1 MADPRLIAA
10 ALATLALFV
19 LAPAASAALS
29 AETLYKTDTVV
40 VIDLQLEQTAVE
52 ALEAEP
58 DEYVEAE
65 FRIAET
71 DGTPEGV
78 GIYTAPL
85 TVGVRLKGSTGSF
98 KGLDKKAAFKV
109 KFDEFVDN
117 QTFLGLEK
125 LTLNNMAQDPSM
137 VHEALVYPAFRAAG
151 VPAPHTGYAYV
162 YLNGIDYGL
171 HLNLEPWD
179 KIALEKRFGAFQNP
193 PQHLYEGGPGLDLEP
208 GKAADYE
215 VDEGKSKTRTDL
227 EALITAANATE
238 PSFTPRLAPVADLE
252 EMVAMWAAERYLGH
266 WDGYT
271 GGFPNNYY
279 LYSEPSGV
287 FQMLPS
293 GTDQT
298 LGSWWY
304 SFTSKG
310 GLLFNQ
316 CLAEEACYAAYLK
329 ALEAVEE
336 TTTALDL
343 SKEAKAL
350 AALLA
355 PWQEQEAEES
365 ERAPFDL
372 DFIEE
377 EFKATLKFLAKRPQ
391 VLADWLDTGEL
402 PEEPDEEE
410 PEEEEKEEPKEDPG
424 KPNPFEEVPKVPQPF
439 TIDNR
444 LELDRS
450 RLGRGLVIVRATVS
464 GPGALSLVANTGPAD
479 NRRRACSVAAKQV
492 QAGPTVLR
500 CRLSETTRRRL
511 AKAPLTLRLN
521 VNFQPGDGNPPLTV
535 PRLARLPRQ
544 AAG

>member
-10 ALATLALFV
+10 ALATLALLVF
-19 LAPAASAALS
+19 APAASAALS
-29 AETLYKTDTVV
+29 AETLYEPDTVV
-40 VIDLQLEQTAVE
+40 VIDLKLSEAAVA

-58 DEYVEAE
+58 DEYVEGE

-71 DGTPEGV
+71 DGTPEGI
-78 GIYTAPL
+78 GPYTEPL
-85 TVGVRLKGSTGSF
+85 TVGVRLKGGAGSF

-109 KFDEFVDN
+109 KFDEFVDD

-171 HLNLEPWD
+171 HLNLEVWD

-193 PQHLYEGGPGLDLEP
+193 PQHLYEGGAGQDLEP
-208 GKAADYE
+208 GMAAEYE

-252 EMVAMWAAERYLGH
+252 EMVAMWAAERYLGQ
-266 WDGYT
+266 WDGYS
-271 GGFPNNYY
+271 GGLPNNYY
-279 LYSEPSGV
+279 LYSDPAGV

-298 LGSWWY
+298 LSDWWY

-316 CLAEEACYAAYLK
+316 CLAEEACYAAYVK
-329 ALEAVEE
+329 ALETVEE
-336 TTTALDL
+336 TSVALDL
-343 SKEAKAL
+343 PDQAKAL

-355 PWQEQEAEES
+355 PWQEQEVEES

-372 DFIEE
+372 EFIEE
-377 EFKATLKFLAKRPQ
+377 EFEKTLKFLAKRPQ
-391 VLADWLDTGEL
+391 VLADWLGTGEL
-402 PEEPDEEE
+402 PEEPNEEE
-410 PEEEEKEEPKEDPG
+410 PEEEEEPKEDPG
-424 KPNPFEEVPKVPQPF
+424 KPNPFEEIPKVPQPF
-439 TIDNR
+439 TIDSR

-464 GPGALSLVANTGPAD
+464 GPGALSLIGSTGPAD
-479 NRRRACSVAAKQV
+479 DRRRACTVAAKQV
-492 QAGPTVLR
+492 QAGPAILH
-500 CRLSETTRRRL
+500 CRLSEATRRRL

-521 VNFQPGDGNPPLTV
+521 VNFQPGDGNPLLTV
-535 PRLARLPRQ
+535 SRLARLPRQ
-544 AAG
+544 A